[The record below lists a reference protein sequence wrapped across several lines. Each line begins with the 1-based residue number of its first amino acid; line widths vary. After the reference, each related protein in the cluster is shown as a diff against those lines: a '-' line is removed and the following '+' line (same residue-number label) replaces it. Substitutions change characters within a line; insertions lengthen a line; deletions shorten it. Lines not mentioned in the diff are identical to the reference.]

1 MKLQICTRGHN
12 CSKWLENCCWICPVY
27 PWGLSSFWC
36 PYAGDKVRW
45 TSKRMANTFPMTAM
59 VNSGE
64 GIDFFFFFH
73 YKKKRKNVGN
83 VDTNISLME
92 LDMLDWI
99 LVVQTHLEIVW
110 TDWWWLTHDRV
121 SNVTEWPIM
130 WTTGEN
136 SWRSSAPLQWMSLIV
151 LIITKFFNI
160 EVFNIQYIL

>member
-1 MKLQICTRGHN
+1 MIRKLLLNLSCISVRLIKLLMSVRRGQG
-12 CSKWLENCCWICPVY
+12 SVDVKENSEYFSDDCN
-27 PWGLSSFWC
+27 G
-36 PYAGDKVRW
+36 KQRW
-45 TSKRMANTFPMTAM
+45 RNW
-59 VNSGE
+59 
-64 GIDFFFFFH
+64 FFFFFH

-151 LIITKFFNI
+151 LIITKFFNM